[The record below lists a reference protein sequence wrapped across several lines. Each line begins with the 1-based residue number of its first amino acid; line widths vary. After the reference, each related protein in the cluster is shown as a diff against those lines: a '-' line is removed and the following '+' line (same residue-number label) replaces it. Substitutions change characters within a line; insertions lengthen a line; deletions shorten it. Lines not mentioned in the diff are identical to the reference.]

1 MISKKRNSKKVTT
14 SYKFRSKFESTVY
27 ETLCEQKLSPD
38 YETEKVKYIQPAKN
52 KTYTPDFI
60 LPKLDG
66 TNMYLESKG
75 YWPASDRDKM
85 KFVKQDNP
93 NLDIR
98 IIFMNPNAKISKK
111 SKTTY
116 SMIADKL
123 GFMWCTITNGIPAD
137 WLKELK

>member
-1 MISKKRNSKKVTT
+1 MINKKRNSKKVTT
-14 SYKFRSKFESTVY
+14 SHKFRSKFENTVY
-27 ETLCEQKLSPD
+27 DTLCEQKLSPD
-38 YETEKVKYIQPAKN
+38 YETVKVKYTQPAKD

-75 YWPASDRDKM
+75 YWPASDREKM
-85 KFVKQDNP
+85 KWVKQDNP

-116 SMIADKL
+116 AMVADKL
-123 GFMWCTITNGIPAD
+123 GFMWCTINQGLPTQ
-137 WLKELK
+137 WLKELQ